1 MATYLDIK
9 KLLGRILLVE
19 EEINEESDMAIT
31 VHGVEGE
38 GTTIIISD
46 EEIRDSVQRMKQY
59 RNDKLELYSDCS
71 REVAVRVFP
80 ILMSRSLL
88 NNPIEDSVN
97 ALTYTVGHASVEYC
111 LFLIDCAADQ
121 LNENGFQLSPDLVMR
136 SRDVIRG
143 RYRDEQDNDP
153 WLLLRE
159 ILRVKTLKVNS
170 GRPVS
175 TSKLRDYATSFEF
188 HFMYKQSEPILEV
201 ADIQDVR
208 ILRKRTRMQR
218 REGVD
223 TPPHRIYNAEV
234 LDYYALAMESGDPFS
249 SYISFYHVVEHYF
262 DAVFRR
268 KLTDEM
274 KARITHP
281 DFSYKREDKL
291 YELAKY
297 VKKHMSSDDSSGKGN
312 EFESLKYVL
321 AEYVPIDELKV
332 RINTLDAS
340 AEGYYQNSKVPFVS
354 GKDTKIPWSDAQGVY
369 TKLAT
374 RIYETRNA
382 LVHSKSEQTTNQYK
396 PYKNRKD
403 LLAEMALIRAVAELV
418 LINTS
423 KTL

>member
-9 KLLGRILLVE
+9 RLLGKILFIE
-19 EEINEESDMAIT
+19 KEITEGNDLTITMHRAGNEDTTLIIT
-31 VHGVEGE
+31 
-38 GTTIIISD
+38 D
-46 EEIRDSVQRMKQY
+46 EEIRDSVHRMRQY
-59 RNDKLELYSDCS
+59 RKEKLELYSDSS
-71 REVAVRVFP
+71 REVAVRFSP
-80 ILMSRSLL
+80 MLMNRSLL
-88 NNPIEDSVN
+88 DTPIEDSVN
-97 ALTYTVGHASVEYC
+97 SLTYTVGRASAEYC
-111 LFLIDCAADQ
+111 LFLIDCAVDQ
-121 LNENGFQLSPDLVMR
+121 MNENGFVLTPDLMMR
-136 SRDVIRG
+136 SREVIQRRG
-143 RYRDEQDNDP
+143 GLECNNIWSLIQS
-153 WLLLRE
+153 
-159 ILRVKTLKVNS
+159 ILRIYTLRVQS

-188 HFMYKQSEPILEV
+188 HYMYKQSEPILEIT
-201 ADIQDVR
+201 DIQDMR
-208 ILRKRTRMQR
+208 ILRMRARLLR
-218 REGVD
+218 REGID
-223 TPPHRIYNAEV
+223 TPPHRIYNSEV

-274 KARITHP
+274 KAKITHP

-297 VKKHMSSDDSSGKGN
+297 VKKHMSSDDKSGKGN

-321 AEYVPIDELKV
+321 AEYVPIDELKA
-332 RINTLDAS
+332 RINTLDTN
-340 AEGYYQNSKVPFVS
+340 AEGYYQSNKVPFVS
-354 GKDTKIPWSDAQGVY
+354 GKDTKVPWSDEQGIY

-396 PYKNRKD
+396 PYKNKKD

>member
-9 KLLGRILLVE
+9 RLIGKLLLIQ
-19 EEINEESDMAIT
+19 EEITEESDLE
-31 VHGVEGE
+31 V
-38 GTTIIISD
+38 TIHKAGNEDATLIIPD
-46 EEIRDSVQRMKQY
+46 EEIREAIQGMGQY
-59 RNDKLELYSDCS
+59 RNEKLELYSDHS
-71 REVAVRVFP
+71 REVAVRSSYIFMP
-80 ILMSRSLL
+80 RSLMDT
-88 NNPIEDSVN
+88 PIVDSVN
-97 ALTYTVGHASVEYC
+97 SLTYNVGHASVEYC
-111 LFLIDCAADQ
+111 LFLIECAVDQ
-121 LNENGFQLSPDLVMR
+121 MNENGFRLSPDLIMR
-136 SRDVIRG
+136 SRDVIQRG
-143 RYRDEQDNDP
+143 YTSAVDNP
-153 WLLLRE
+153 WVLIQA
-159 ILRVKTLKVNS
+159 ILRIYTLTVRS
-170 GRPVS
+170 DRPVS
-175 TSKLRDYATSFEF
+175 ANKLRDYATAFKF
-188 HFMYKQSEPILEV
+188 HYMYKQSEPFLEIT
-201 ADIQDVR
+201 DIQDMR
-208 ILRKRTRMQR
+208 ILRRQTRMQR
-218 REGVD
+218 RESID
-223 TPPHRIYNAEV
+223 TPPQRIYNAEV

-274 KARITHP
+274 RAKITHP

-297 VKKHMSSDDSSGKGN
+297 VKKHMSSDDKSGKGN
-312 EFESLKYVL
+312 EFDSLKYVL
-321 AEYVPIDELKV
+321 VEYVPIDELKA
-332 RINTLDAS
+332 RINTLDAN

-354 GKDTKIPWSDAQGVY
+354 GKDTKVPWSDDQGVY

-396 PYKNRKD
+396 PYKNKKD